1 MKLRPYQ
8 HEAVEALFEY
18 FETKDGNPL
27 VVLPTGTGKSLT
39 QAAFIKRACE
49 LYRGTNFLLLTHV
62 KELIQ
67 QDARAIIQHWP
78 EAPIGIWS
86 ASVGRKDHAQITVAG
101 IQSIHKYPAKFAGT
115 DLVLIDEAHLVSK
128 NANTMYGRFL
138 AGLREHNEHLKVI
151 GSTATHYRLDSGLLT
166 EGDGRLFTDI
176 AYEYD
181 VGEAIKQGYLCPL
194 VSKNGVAK
202 ADLSGVHIRGGEF
215 RADEL
220 AAAND
225 HAHLIE
231 GSLDEIAQYA
241 HDRKHV
247 LVFSAGIEHGAH
259 IVDAMRRRGW
269 TADLVHGEMGG
280 RERDA
285 KIAAFKSGRVQY
297 LVNAMLLTTGFDFP
311 GIDCIVDYQSTKS
324 VGLHVQKLGRG
335 LRNVLA
341 PGYELDTQEG
351 RLAAI
356 NAGPKPNCLILDFAG
371 NVERHGPIDM
381 IRVKS
386 KRAKGEDAISVAPV
400 KECPKCHELVHA
412 SVMVCPAC
420 EYEFPAKPAHSDR
433 AGDGVVVA
441 AIEPPRV
448 LPVDS
453 VQYAAHDK
461 IGKPRSMRVIYSVGL
476 QIYNEWVPIEDERSL
491 VRKHAV
497 RWFWQR
503 GMPCPETVDDALEL
517 AKAGRI
523 PQPSTITVKIDGKW
537 WKVIDADLSERA
549 AA

>member
-8 HEAVEALFEY
+8 KEAVDALFAY
-18 FETKDGNPL
+18 FETKEGNPL

-49 LYRGTNFLLLTHV
+49 LYPGTNFLLLTHV

-101 IQSIHKYPAKFAGT
+101 IQSIHKYPAKFGGT

-151 GSTATHYRLDSGLLT
+151 GSTATHYRLDSGLLI

-181 VGEAIKQGYLCPL
+181 VGDAIKQGYLCPL

-202 ADLSGVHIRGGEF
+202 ADLSGVHTRGGEF

-280 RERDA
+280 RVRDA
-285 KIAAFKSGRVQY
+285 KLVAFTSGRVRY

-335 LRNVLA
+335 LRNVLV
-341 PGYELDTQEG
+341 PGHDLDTQEG

-356 NAGPKPNCLILDFAG
+356 AGGPKPNCLILDFAG

-386 KRAKGEDAISVAPV
+386 KRAKGEDAISIAPV
-400 KECPKCHELVHA
+400 KECPECHELVHA

-448 LPVDS
+448 LLVDS
-453 VQYAAHDK
+453 VQYAPHDK
-461 IGKPRSMRVIYSVGL
+461 VGKPRSMRVIYSVGL
-476 QIYNEWVPIEDERSL
+476 QIYNEWVPLEDERST

-503 GMPCPETVDDALEL
+503 GMTCPETVDEALEL

-537 WKVIDADLSERA
+537 WKVIDADLSDQLSE
-549 AA
+549 